1 MDFGRLINAALVK
14 AGLSGYANSGMHN
27 PHLHAQVAQLLSD
40 VILPKLPASLAQQLM
55 KGLRLNPRGNAS
67 VLITHNP
74 ETEISLGMNTTST
87 GQDFIFN
94 IKTGQFMTAWKI
106 DRIVSVRR
114 ERHRER
120 VLFPA
125 PYPDANHFSATRQSD
140 RNVLLELPTLGDFN
154 NDDLI
159 IEIMP
164 QIEFNDIGSPL
175 DIPANT
181 VSYLIVALA
190 CELSAIHG
198 DRPDLTEHLLRELSA
213 NTHKASQDLDDWTV
227 PQTMP
232 SQKMNRF
239 RN

>member
-1 MDFGRLINAALVK
+1 
-14 AGLSGYANSGMHN
+14 
-27 PHLHAQVAQLLSD
+27 
-40 VILPKLPASLAQQLM
+40 
-55 KGLRLNPRGNAS
+55 
-67 VLITHNP
+67 
-74 ETEISLGMNTTST
+74 
-87 GQDFIFN
+87 
-94 IKTGQFMTAWKI
+94 MTAWKI

-125 PYPDANHFSATRQSD
+125 PYPDANHFSVTRQSD
-140 RNVLLELPTLGDFN
+140 RNVLLELPTMGNFS

-190 CELSAIHG
+190 YELSAIHG
-198 DRPDLTEHLLRELSA
+198 DRPELTEHLLREISA
-213 NTHKASQDLDDWTV
+213 NTHKASHDLQDWTV

-232 SQKMNRF
+232 SQKLNRF